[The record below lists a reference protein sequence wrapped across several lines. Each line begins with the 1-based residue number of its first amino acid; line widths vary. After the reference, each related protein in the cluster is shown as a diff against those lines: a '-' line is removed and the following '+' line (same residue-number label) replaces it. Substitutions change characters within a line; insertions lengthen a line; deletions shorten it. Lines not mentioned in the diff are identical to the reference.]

1 MLKNPDTTIEA
12 MQILELADRRVA
24 SRLQPIVNQL
34 LSIPLDLP
42 YPGFPVVDGQW
53 VTSDGTVLCGPLDG
67 FLGYLDVET
76 TGLSQS
82 DRVTG
87 AVGIGYLW
95 GEATVV
101 AIRYSKPDL
110 LRIQNS
116 VIANWNQPFD
126 RQFYYGK
133 DTNIHIDLMGLC
145 MAVRGKPDKVEW
157 KLPYQHTW
165 ENYVHQSISLKNV
178 LADRFGGEYLDK
190 SVRDDI
196 VNGTATPEEILE
208 YCYRDTQATVKV
220 GQDVIREY
228 LVQTPSL
235 ISLLGHILR
244 HSFDI
249 PFSQK
254 FDGYWER
261 VEEWYQ
267 GQITYKNSC
276 VRDLIWESLIPSC
289 PQHQSLQDNYPEKF
303 QPRYLNGWFK
313 FMGHT
318 TLTKATK
325 KNKAKPKQPKFSYQ
339 IQRQLLPLATLIS
352 DPELVDLFL
361 PKYLWELLGKNF
373 HPATRAYGLV
383 IPLEWMGNPVTYNRE
398 TKQWIAGGEVMENLA
413 DKSKALSSPL
423 CKEYLKLL
431 DEGLTSSTL
440 DPTFVKAIKDTVRWG
455 MFRDRVRDL
464 EVRDGWLKPLYSPTG
479 TLSQRA
485 IDKVFLLVG
494 SPKPDQGGTELM
506 SMIEAKP
513 GYVIIQADLDSA
525 ELVLAGLVAC
535 EVAGV
540 KIEDGHPFSKAN
552 LLGEKKS
559 GTDTHSIIAKQIGI
573 TRDGAKT
580 RVYAGVYGEG
590 MEARIQGI
598 MRQLGCDRPTAE
610 KLARAFTDSFIKGLA
625 KDFFTG
631 INLMSDLLLPTKLL
645 SRAVPLAYRY
655 ASGDMVTSIRNH
667 HIQSLGVDWLDTI
680 ETLVMLACEDEQI
693 DATLILTRHD
703 ELVYHVL
710 EEHSER
716 FSEILQLAHRVAKFC
731 ICHQF
736 GVTQPNEKWS
746 WFSSVDISDRYR
758 KEPNAP
764 ISTVTTT
771 FE

>member
-1 MLKNPDTTIEA
+1 
-12 MQILELADRRVA
+12 
-24 SRLQPIVNQL
+24 
-34 LSIPLDLP
+34 
-42 YPGFPVVDGQW
+42 
-53 VTSDGTVLCGPLDG
+53 
-67 FLGYLDVET
+67 
-76 TGLSQS
+76 
-82 DRVTG
+82 
-87 AVGIGYLW
+87 
-95 GEATVV
+95 
-101 AIRYSKPDL
+101 
-110 LRIQNS
+110 
-116 VIANWNQPFD
+116 
-126 RQFYYGK
+126 
-133 DTNIHIDLMGLC
+133 
-145 MAVRGKPDKVEW
+145 
-157 KLPYQHTW
+157 
-165 ENYVHQSISLKNV
+165 
-178 LADRFGGEYLDK
+178 
-190 SVRDDI
+190 
-196 VNGTATPEEILE
+196 
-208 YCYRDTQATVKV
+208 
-220 GQDVIREY
+220 
-228 LVQTPSL
+228 
-235 ISLLGHILR
+235 
-244 HSFDI
+244 
-249 PFSQK
+249 
-254 FDGYWER
+254 
-261 VEEWYQ
+261 
-267 GQITYKNSC
+267 
-276 VRDLIWESLIPSC
+276 
-289 PQHQSLQDNYPEKF
+289 
-303 QPRYLNGWFK
+303 
-313 FMGHT
+313 
-318 TLTKATK
+318 
-325 KNKAKPKQPKFSYQ
+325 
-339 IQRQLLPLATLIS
+339 
-352 DPELVDLFL
+352 VDLFL
-361 PKYLWELLGKNF
+361 PKYLWGLLGKDF

-398 TKQWIAGGEVMENLA
+398 SKEWVAGGEVMENLA
-413 DKSKALSSPL
+413 DNSKALSSPL
-423 CKEYLKLL
+423 CKEHLKLL
-431 DEGLTSSTL
+431 DEGLTSNTL
-440 DPTFVKAIKDTVRWG
+440 DPQFVKAIKDTVRWG
-455 MFRDRVRDL
+455 MFRDRVKDL

-535 EVAGV
+535 EVAGIKV
-540 KIEDGHPFSKAN
+540 EDGHPFSKAN

-645 SRAVPLAYRY
+645 SRSVPLAYRY

-680 ETLVMLACEDEQI
+680 ETLVMLACEDEQL

-771 FE
+771 FD

>member
-1 MLKNPDTTIEA
+1 MLTKPETTTEA
-12 MQILELADRRVA
+12 MQILEQADRRIQEKLEPVI
-24 SRLQPIVNQL
+24 SL
-34 LSIPLDLP
+34 LLDIPMDLP
-42 YPGFPVVDGQW
+42 YPGFPDVDGHW
-53 VTSDGTVLCGPLDG
+53 VTSDGAIMFGGLDG
-67 FLGYLDVET
+67 FIGYLDIET
-76 TGLSQS
+76 TGLTQA
-82 DRVTG
+82 DRVTC

-95 GEATVV
+95 GDPTVV
-101 AIRYSKPDL
+101 MIRYSKPDL
-110 LRIQNS
+110 LRIKNS
-116 VIANWNQPFD
+116 IIANWNQPFD
-126 RQFYYGK
+126 RQFYSGE
-133 DTNIHIDLMGLC
+133 DTNTHIDLMGLC
-145 MAVRGKPDKVEW
+145 LAVRGKPEKVEW

-165 ENYVHQSISLKNV
+165 EKYTHQSLALKNV
-178 LADRFGGEYLDK
+178 LADRFGGEVLDK
-190 SVRDDI
+190 AVRDDI
-196 VNGTATPEEILE
+196 ISGGATLESILE

-228 LVQTPSL
+228 LQQTPSY
-235 ISLLGHILR
+235 ISLMGHILR
-244 HSFDI
+244 HSFTI
-249 PFSQK
+249 PISDK
-254 FDGYWER
+254 FNGYWGR

-267 GQITYKNSC
+267 NQVSYKNSC
-276 VRDLIWESLIPSC
+276 VQDLIWESLIPSC
-289 PQHQSLQDNYPEKF
+289 PQHQSLQDNYPEKY
-303 QPRYLNGWFK
+303 QPRYLNGWLK
-313 FMGHT
+313 FMGNVT
-318 TLTKATK
+318 YTKPTK
-325 KNKAKPKQPKFSYQ
+325 KTPGRPKQPKFNYR
-339 IQRQLLPLATLIS
+339 IQLQMLPLATLMS
-352 DPELVDLFL
+352 DPNLVDTFL
-361 PKYLWELLGKNF
+361 YKYLWELLGKDF

-383 IPLEWMGNPVTYNRE
+383 IPLEWMGDPVLYNRE
-398 TKQWIAGGEVMENLA
+398 SKCWIAGGVVMENLG

-431 DEGLTSSTL
+431 DEGLTSNNL
-440 DPTFVKAIKDTVRWG
+440 EPTFVKAIKDTVRWG
-455 MFRDRVRDL
+455 MFRDRVKAL
-464 EVRDGWLKPLYSPTG
+464 ESRDGWLKPLYSPTG

-485 IDKVFLLVG
+485 VDKVFLLVG

-513 GYVIIQADLDSA
+513 GYRIVQADLDSA

-540 KIEDGHPFSKAN
+540 KVEDQHPFSKAN

-573 TRDGAKT
+573 SRDGAKT

-590 MEARIQGI
+590 MAARVQGI
-598 MRQLGCDRPTAE
+598 MRQVACDRPTAE
-610 KLARAFTDSFIKGLA
+610 SLARAFTDSFIKGLA

-631 INLMSDLLLPTKLL
+631 INLMSELLLPTRLL

-655 ASGDMVTSIRNH
+655 ASGEMVTSIRNH

-680 ETLVMLACEDEQI
+680 QILVCLACEDEKL

-710 EEHSER
+710 EGHAER

-736 GVTQPNEKWS
+736 GVTIPNERWS

-758 KEPNAP
+758 KDPDAP
-764 ISTVTTT
+764 ISTVTTR
-771 FE
+771 FD